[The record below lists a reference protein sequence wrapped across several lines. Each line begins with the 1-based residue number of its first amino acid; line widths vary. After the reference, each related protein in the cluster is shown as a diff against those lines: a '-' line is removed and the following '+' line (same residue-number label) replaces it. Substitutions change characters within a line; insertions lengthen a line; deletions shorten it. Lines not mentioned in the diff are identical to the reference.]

1 MLDFGGI
8 AVASEMSDAVSEV
21 TLTADTA
28 AAM

>member
-8 AVASEMSDAVSEV
+8 AVASEMIDAVSEE

-28 AAM
+28 AAR